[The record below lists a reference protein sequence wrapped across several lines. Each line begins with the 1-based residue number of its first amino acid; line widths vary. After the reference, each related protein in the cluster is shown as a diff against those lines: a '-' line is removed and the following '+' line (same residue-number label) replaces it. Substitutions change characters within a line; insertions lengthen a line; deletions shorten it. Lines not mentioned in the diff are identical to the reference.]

1 MKARR
6 RLAALTVVLTAA
18 GALAACGGDQAN
30 SSSAGSGK
38 GGPITVWVGGDDP
51 GKFTD
56 KQKEF
61 YLASKSDAKIDLVK
75 VPRDDIGNKL
85 LSQGATRSGP
95 DVVWYNGAFTPAA
108 AEGGVLY
115 DMTDKLNAYADKD
128 KFLSG
133 GITSVD
139 GKVYGIKAYANLI
152 ALWYN
157 KDILDEYGIA
167 VPKTWDEFQ
176 AACAKIKAGGKYTPF
191 IMSSNGA
198 VDGDWHIKPFLT
210 SYGVKNYKELNK
222 PEVLQVFQLLKSMVD
237 KGYIDKQLFGKSA
250 TEQLPSFTGGKAAF
264 FIGGNW
270 MISTA
275 KKDAKFTW
283 GSTTMP
289 AGPAGP
295 AVVYVGGETESIGAF
310 AKDPDAAWDY
320 LVGSWF
326 AKDYQQKVF
335 DETGGIPIRTDVTLD
350 TNATPGVIGHVE
362 GLKTAADLSGDTTT
376 TLALGDLVSG
386 VMAGQITPEDAAAK
400 AADLAAKA
408 K

>member
-1 MKARR
+1 MKAGR
-6 RLAALTVVLTAA
+6 RLAALAAALTVVT
-18 GALAACGGDQAN
+18 ALAACGSDAE
-30 SSSAGSGK
+30 SEESAA
-38 GGPITVWVGGDDP
+38 GGPITVWVGGEDP

-56 KQKEF
+56 QQKEF
-61 YLASKSDAKIDLVK
+61 YLASKPDAQIELVK

-115 DMTDKLNAYADKD
+115 DMTEKLEAYPDKG

-152 ALWYN
+152 AMWYN

-167 VPKTWDEFQ
+167 PPTTWDEFL
-176 AACAKIKAGGKYTPF
+176 AACAKVKAGGKYTPF

-210 SYGVKNYKELNK
+210 SHGVNSYKDLGK
-222 PEVLQVFQLLKSMVD
+222 PEVLQVFQLLKKMVD
-237 KGYIDKQLFGKSA
+237 EGYIDKQLFGKSA
-250 TEQLPSFTGGKAAF
+250 TEQLPSFTAGKAAF
-264 FIGGNW
+264 FVGGNW
-270 MISTA
+270 MITTA

-326 AKDYQQKVF
+326 TKDYQQKVF
-335 DETGGIPIRTDVTLD
+335 DETGGIPIRTDVQLD
-350 TNATPGVIGHVE
+350 TTATPGLVGHVE

-386 VMAGQITPEDAAAK
+386 VMAGQITPEDAAARAAELATK
-400 AADLAAKA
+400 AQ
-408 K
+408 